1 MNYELIRGGDQLRIK
16 KVIFKNYYGEE
27 MTFTRHFPLYIEKI
41 NTFGVSGR
49 FMSDNL
55 IGSPGIYT
63 SSFEDSGKT
72 ITAEFAFWNRYG
84 DTQTLKKIERVFT
97 PLKTGLLTV
106 FDTDNMIYRIEAY
119 PTAMPSYNQSGKVIK
134 WTVNFQ
140 ADYPYWRK
148 GYEMISKVCSVGHDT
163 IIYNPC
169 MMPVPVEIV
178 FPVCS
183 EKRSFSIVYQH
194 TNFLIKPVGS
204 DIGDV
209 IVSTRDFSVRKVS
222 DGSPVSNSILSAEID
237 IGDIMLMPGSN
248 TIRMTRRLNNFV
260 YPDSIVRFWELTAGV
275 I

>member
-1 MNYELIRGGDQLRIK
+1 MILRIK
-16 KVIFKNYYGEE
+16 KVLFKNYYGEE
-27 MTFTRHFPLYIEKI
+27 MTFTRHFPLYAEKI

-49 FMSDNL
+49 FVSDNL

-63 SSFEDSGKT
+63 SSFEDGGKT
-72 ITAEFAFWNRYG
+72 ITAEFAFWNLKD

-106 FDTDNMIYRIEAY
+106 FDLDGMIYRIEAY
-119 PTAMPSYNQSGKVIK
+119 PTSMPSYSQSGKVIK

-163 IIYNPC
+163 VIYNPC

-183 EKRSFSIVYQH
+183 QRRSFSIVGLG
-194 TNFLIKPVGS
+194 TRFVIKPVES
-204 DIGDV
+204 AVGDV
-209 IVSTRDFSVRKVS
+209 VVSTKDFSVRTVS
-222 DGSPVSNSILSAEID
+222 DGSPVSNSILSAETD

-248 TIRMTRRLNNFV
+248 TIRMTSLLNDFV